1 MRVKEAHNSF
11 SSSSISFFLFLTN
24 VEQAPFFLSPHEGG
38 ASTHFFLSSFFL
50 CFPPYQDGASTFFLI
65 LLEGHQ
71 TYSVKSKSVSDV
83 DFPDQSECTNTA
95 IASLLD
101 LTSMCLLRR
110 QVSENLHYLSRFVQT
125 CHLSKTHGDQVQQN
139 WHRSVPLKASP

>member
-1 MRVKEAHNSF
+1 MQFEESF
-11 SSSSISFFLFLTN
+11 EN
-24 VEQAPFFLSPHEGG
+24 A
-38 ASTHFFLSSFFL
+38 
-50 CFPPYQDGASTFFLI
+50 FFLI

-110 QVSENLHYLSRFVQT
+110 QVSENLH
-125 CHLSKTHGDQVQQN
+125 
-139 WHRSVPLKASP
+139 

>member
-1 MRVKEAHNSF
+1 MFYANTLKPGTRNNYGHFLLIAAVCSLDFVTHKGF
-11 SSSSISFFLFLTN
+11 QTTFYLSISCCDLFKFVMFN
-24 VEQAPFFLSPHEGG
+24 SAFMPHV
-38 ASTHFFLSSFFL
+38 A
-50 CFPPYQDGASTFFLI
+50 FPS

-71 TYSVKSKSVSDV
+71 TCSVKSKSVSDV

-110 QVSENLHYLSRFVQT
+110 QVSETLH
-125 CHLSKTHGDQVQQN
+125 
-139 WHRSVPLKASP
+139 

>member
-1 MRVKEAHNSF
+1 MCEVKILNTQ
-11 SSSSISFFLFLTN
+11 SIVN
-24 VEQAPFFLSPHEGG
+24 HYDEEQIIRQMTEEYP
-38 ASTHFFLSSFFL
+38 
-50 CFPPYQDGASTFFLI
+50 FFLI

-83 DFPDQSECTNTA
+83 DFPDQSVCTNTA

-110 QVSENLHYLSRFVQT
+110 QVSETRH
-125 CHLSKTHGDQVQQN
+125 
-139 WHRSVPLKASP
+139 